1 MNDDT
6 LNFPET
12 TETSETSCCFLPTGP
27 FLLMDGRQASDGWKA
42 RF

>member
-1 MNDDT
+1 MVCQNIT
-6 LNFPET
+6 ET

-27 FLLMDGRQASDGWKA
+27 FLLMDGRLASDGWKA